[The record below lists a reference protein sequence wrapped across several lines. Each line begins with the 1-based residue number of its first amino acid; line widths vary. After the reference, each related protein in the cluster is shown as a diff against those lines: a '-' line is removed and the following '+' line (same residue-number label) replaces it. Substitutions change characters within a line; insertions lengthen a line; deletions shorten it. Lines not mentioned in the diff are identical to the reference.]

1 MALENYQYDAII
13 RGYNRRQYHHKH
25 LLDARKAEAYRAL
38 PALQQ
43 LDEQEA
49 DASYTCAKRLFAGKA
64 DADARLKEELAA
76 ISARR
81 RQLLKAGGFAED
93 WLELTYDCPLC
104 HDTGFTPD
112 GEKCICFQK
121 AAIALLY
128 EQSNHQAQYEKEN
141 FSAFSLD
148 WYADDLIEPITQ
160 KSARALAE
168 NALAVARRY
177 TAAFTGTAFDSN
189 APLADSTMSDAKDN
203 LLIYGPTGVGKT
215 FLANCIAK
223 ELIETM
229 HSVVHLDA
237 IALFDKLAARQF
249 RQEEDATVD
258 SLFACDLLI
267 IDDLGTELV
276 NSFIINSLG
285 QCIDTRLKNGKGTI
299 ITTNLEL
306 GDLKARYLDRTFSRL
321 ISGYTL
327 VRMAGSD
334 IRLLKQRQ

>member
-38 PALQQ
+38 PALKQ
-43 LDEQEA
+43 LDEEEA
-49 DASYTCAKRLFAGKA
+49 DASYTCATRLFAGEK
-64 DADARLKEELAA
+64 DADSRLKEVLAA
-76 ISARR
+76 ISDKRR
-81 RQLLKAGGFAED
+81 RLLTEGGFAED

-104 HDTGFTPD
+104 HDTGFTPN

-128 EQSNHQAQYEKEN
+128 EQSNHQAQYQKEN
-141 FSAFSLD
+141 FSVFSLD
-148 WYADDLIEPITQ
+148 WYADDLIEPITK

-168 NALAVARRY
+168 NALAAAKQY
-177 TAAFTGTAFDSN
+177 TAAFTGTAFGSN
-189 APLADSTMSDAKDN
+189 APLSDSTMSDVKDN

-258 SLFACDLLI
+258 SIFACDLLI

-276 NSFIINSLG
+276 NSFIVNSLG
-285 QCIDTRLKNGKGTI
+285 QCIDTRLKSGKGTI

-321 ISGYTL
+321 ISGFTL

>member
-25 LLDARKAEAYRAL
+25 LLDQRKAEAYRAL
-38 PALQQ
+38 PALKQ

-49 DASYTCAKRLFAGKA
+49 DASYTCTRRLLAGEK
-64 DADARLKEELAA
+64 DADVRLKEELAA
-76 ISARR
+76 IGAKRQ
-81 RQLLKAGGFAED
+81 QLLKAGGFAGD
-93 WLELTYDCPLC
+93 WLEMTYDCPLC
-104 HDTGFTPD
+104 HDTGITPE
-112 GEKCICFQK
+112 GEKCVCFQK

-128 EQSNHQAQYEKEN
+128 EQSNHQTQYEKEN
-141 FSAFSLD
+141 FSTFSLD
-148 WYADDLIEPITQ
+148 WYDDDLIEAVTNM
-160 KSARALAE
+160 SARALAE
-168 NALAVARRY
+168 NALAVAGRYVKRY
-177 TAAFTGTAFDSN
+177 TEKPSGACVSASDGTLPDV
-189 APLADSTMSDAKDN
+189 KDN

-237 IALFDKLAARQF
+237 ISLFDKLAARQF
-249 RQEEDATVD
+249 RQEDDATVD

-276 NSFIINSLG
+276 NSFIVNSLG
-285 QCIDTRLKNGKGTI
+285 QCVDTRLKNGKGTI